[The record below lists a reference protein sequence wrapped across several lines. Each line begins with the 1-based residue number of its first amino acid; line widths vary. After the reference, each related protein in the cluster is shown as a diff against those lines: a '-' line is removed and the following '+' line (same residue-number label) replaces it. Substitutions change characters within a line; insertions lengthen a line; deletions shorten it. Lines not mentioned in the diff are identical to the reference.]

1 MLAFPYAESV
11 RWLPYDAV
19 RDFAPVTLLN
29 RVTDVLV
36 VHPAVPAA
44 TVRELIAHAKAN
56 PGKMLYASAGNGTLN
71 HLAPEMFKSMAGID
85 LTHVPYKGA
94 VAALADVISGR
105 EQLYIGALS
114 STLPHI
120 RSGRVRAIAVT
131 GDRRSK
137 VLPQLPTIMESGLRA
152 TT

>member
-1 MLAFPYAESV
+1 
-11 RWLPYDAV
+11 
-19 RDFAPVTLLN
+19 VTLLN

-85 LTHVPYKGA
+85 LTHVPYRA
-94 VAALADVISGR
+94 RWL
-105 EQLYIGALS
+105 
-114 STLPHI
+114 
-120 RSGRVRAIAVT
+120 RSRT
-131 GDRRSK
+131 
-137 VLPQLPTIMESGLRA
+137 
-152 TT
+152 